1 MNYTNTTHLKQLLL
15 DLRFIASQLGYY
27 ESKVFNL
34 VTDYYT
40 TEELKADAVE
50 VLELAKIDELVSV
63 IRYLIHNNH
72 DAIEGREVERDFDN
86 IDEELKNENLEEL
99 MK

>member
-1 MNYTNTTHLKQLLL
+1 MNYTNETHLKQLLL
-15 DLRFIASQLGYY
+15 DFRFIANQLGYY

-50 VLELAKIDELVSV
+50 ILELANVEELVNT
-63 IRYLIHNNH
+63 IRYLIHNNC
-72 DAIEGREVERDFDN
+72 DAVQGRELEK
-86 IDEELKNENLEEL
+86 DEI
-99 MK
+99 